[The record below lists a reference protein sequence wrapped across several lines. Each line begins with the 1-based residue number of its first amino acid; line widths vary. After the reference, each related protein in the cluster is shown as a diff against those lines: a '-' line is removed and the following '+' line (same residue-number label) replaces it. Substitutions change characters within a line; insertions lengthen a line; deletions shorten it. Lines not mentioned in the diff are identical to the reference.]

1 MFIRD
6 ILSQKRY
13 LPVKLAIVAVIASFI
28 AVLSFHISRSS
39 GVSTFNGTVT
49 NDTDVVGNTGSQ
61 KKMSYVS
68 VTIQQNDSL
77 WSIAKKYKNQY
88 DGSFNDFLEEIKRCN
103 GLSSDTIYA
112 GNHIIVPVVI
122 HSEKI
127 EHPYNS

>member
-49 NDTDVVGNTGSQ
+49 NDTDVAGNAGSQ
-61 KKMSYVS
+61 KKCHMYL
-68 VTIQQNDSL
+68 SL
-77 WSIAKKYKNQY
+77 YSKMTRF
-88 DGSFNDFLEEIKRCN
+88 G
-103 GLSSDTIYA
+103 
-112 GNHIIVPVVI
+112 V
-122 HSEKI
+122 
-127 EHPYNS
+127 

>member
-49 NDTDVVGNTGSQ
+49 NDTDVAGNAGSQ

-88 DGSFNDFLEEIKRCN
+88 DGSFNDFLEEI
-103 GLSSDTIYA
+103 
-112 GNHIIVPVVI
+112 PVVI

-127 EHPYNS
+127 EHP